1 MSDSNRSL
9 VLERLLD
16 APVAKLWRCW
26 TEPALL
32 KEWFCPVPW
41 SVASAELDV
50 RPGGQSRIVM
60 LSPEGNEFPN
70 VGLYLD
76 VVPERRLVFTDAF
89 SSAWEPSEKAFMV
102 AEVLFEPEGNKTRY
116 TATARHWSETDRNTH
131 EAMGFHEGWGKAADQ
146 LEALARSL

>member
-26 TEPALL
+26 TEPTLL
-32 KEWFCPVPW
+32 KQWFCPRPW

-50 RPGGQSRIVM
+50 RAGGQSRIVM

-70 VGLYLD
+70 QGLYLE
-76 VVPERRLVFTDAF
+76 VVPERRILFTDAF
-89 SSAWEPSEKAFMV
+89 TSAWEPSEKAFMV
-102 AEVLFEPEGNKTRY
+102 AEVRFEPEGEKTRY
-116 TATARHWSETDRNTH
+116 TATARHWSEADCATH
-131 EAMGFHEGWGKAADQ
+131 EAMGFHTGWGTAADQ
-146 LEALARSL
+146 LETLAKGL

>member
-26 TEPALL
+26 TEPTLL
-32 KEWFCPVPW
+32 KQWFCPRPW

-50 RPGGQSRIVM
+50 RAGGQSRIVM

-70 VGLYLD
+70 LGLYLE
-76 VVPERRLVFTDAF
+76 VVPERRILFTDAF
-89 SSAWEPSEKAFMV
+89 TSAWEPSEKAFMV
-102 AEVLFEPEGNKTRY
+102 AEVRFEPEGEKTRY
-116 TATARHWSETDRNTH
+116 TATARHWSEADCATH
-131 EAMGFHEGWGKAADQ
+131 EAMGFHTGWGTAADQ
-146 LEALARSL
+146 LETLAKGL

>member
-1 MSDSNRSL
+1 MTDTARTL

-26 TEPALL
+26 IEPSLL
-32 KEWFCPVPW
+32 KEWFCPAPW

-50 RPGGQSRIVM
+50 RPGGRSRIVM

-76 VVPERRLVFTDAF
+76 VIPERKLVFTDAF

-102 AEVLFEPEGNKTRY
+102 AEVRFEPEGERTRY
-116 TATARHWSETDRNTH
+116 VATVRHWSEADRATH

-146 LEALARSL
+146 LEASARKL